1 MLLIE
6 DYYPT
11 GTYLALTA
19 GHHETLEEVQVPVV
33 QAICGPLDLQA
44 ICGEGQEQASSS
56 GQAGAGTGTSPATT
70 LSGTRCTRRV
80 TKTTRPRRLQK
91 EIEQLRR
98 MREGQRRR
106 ERTGEPIDLGAPSI
120 KEKAIVSE
128 TIKLCE
134 RRCRSTPC
142 NLRSSSGW
150 QQDKR
155 PVDIEDTIRSS
166 PFVKRRQ
173 RTRLIEEAPPA
184 YDEEMEDAEFLEE
197 RTAETTSPSQQQEA
211 PADHGQ
217 GGTTT
222 SPAATANGEP
232 DQEPV
237 DNLVN
242 MQDKAPPVT
251 VLDFEDVA
259 EPGPAGMSTSSA
271 AEFSRISRI
280 VDQFID
286 MTTEKLVD
294 LVNRVNILESASSKM
309 VKHLEEFNLVH
320 NQVQH
325 MEKANSK
332 LIQLTGKLQQADDLI
347 RHLDQANSEMVEK
360 FEEFD
365 HLLDRQ
371 EDLEKFASDVLQQV
385 GQSTD
390 RLQQLEKFTNDLSA
404 QLDQTVDRLDQ
415 VEAIQEQHNSGEQ
428 EYHTAQF
435 GNCSLSADK
444 NTAEFHH
451 STRPQWNSEL
461 GPAVANTNLAFGPQL
476 QTSNQ
481 PAVPPVELIA
491 GFQVQDSPCRTTL
504 TGPWFTGQS
513 NGHVRNVGAFGG
525 TSAVHSDQ
533 AAMPLGNTALRAVQA
548 GLRRPWFEGEPSRWA
563 EFQGDWQRYAAY
575 SLLGAP
581 EGEMGQVL
589 KRDLFVGCL
598 GGLLGKRYSGEISRK
613 PMITFEAIFKELQ
626 RTYDVEDPHAARK
639 KWQQVHLRRNG
650 QDISLQNWM
659 LFETE
664 YELAKSNVPDFT
676 AQEEID
682 LILTQLPESW
692 RTKVMKEE
700 AKESEVRFMAK
711 MVGAMDMSEAQLKTM
726 IARWGIETETVEKQ
740 RGCFMVRVK
749 TENDLNQLV
758 AKDVLIDQVRT
769 TFKKVRCRWISKDVF
784 NFVGRELRIEQ
795 ESRVLGG
802 NTTAE
807 ERRPWD
813 PQGRGYTNDRGK
825 GKGRKGVSEV
835 GFQGDASPNPAEHVD
850 HTPNPPT
857 SSATRGGRAQ
867 ADAKPWA
874 VQAFSKGISRGG
886 PKGTST
892 TPSPPTTSSA
902 HVKSGGGA
910 TSSKTPWPSTCL
922 TCKNQGR
929 HHEHSWRGCKFA
941 LANYE
946 LFKKSKKSGDPTT
959 TPKQANAPPAPTG
972 RGKGNSRY

>member
-1 MLLIE
+1 MRSTTSAT
-6 DYYPT
+6 PST
-11 GTYLALTA
+11 RSAA
-19 GHHETLEEVQVPVV
+19 RV
-33 QAICGPLDLQA
+33 
-44 ICGEGQEQASSS
+44 S
-56 GQAGAGTGTSPATT
+56 GTSRA
-70 LSGTRCTRRV
+70 
-80 TKTTRPRRLQK
+80 RRLKK

-98 MREGQRRR
+98 MREGERRR
-106 ERTGEPIDLGAPSI
+106 ERTDKPINLDAPSI
-120 KEKAIVSE
+120 KQNEVVSE

-150 QQDKR
+150 EQDKR
-155 PVDIEDTIRSS
+155 PVDMEDTVRSS
-166 PFVKRRQ
+166 PFIKRRQ
-173 RTRLIEEAPPA
+173 RLIGEPPPVYNDDA
-184 YDEEMEDAEFLEE
+184 DYMQEDA
-197 RTAETTSPSQQQEA
+197 TETTSTTQQQE
-211 PADHGQ
+211 PAADQGQ
-217 GGTTT
+217 GGTT
-222 SPAATANGEP
+222 SPAAAIVEQ
-232 DQEPV
+232 DQDPV
-237 DNLVN
+237 DILVN
-242 MQDKAPPVT
+242 MQNNAPPVT
-251 VLDFEDVA
+251 VLDFENVA

-271 AEFSRISRI
+271 ADFSRTARI

-286 MTTEKLVD
+286 MTTGKLEE
-294 LVNRVNILESASSKM
+294 LFNRVHILEAASSKM
-309 VKHLEEFNLVH
+309 VQQQEEFNELH
-320 NQVQH
+320 MQVQQLEKVNSKMVQQLQEFDQTNVRVEH
-325 MEKANSK
+325 LEKANSK
-332 LIQLTGKLQQADDLI
+332 LVQQIGKLHQADDRI
-347 RHLDQANSEMVEK
+347 KQLDQSNREMVEK
-360 FEEFD
+360 FQEFD
-365 HLLDRQ
+365 HLL
-371 EDLEKFASDVLQQV
+371 DLEKFASDVFQQFGQSMDRLQQLEKITNDLSA
-385 GQSTD
+385 QLDQTSMD

-415 VEAIQEQHNSGEQ
+415 VESIP

-435 GNCSLSADK
+435 GNCSSAAEK
-444 NTAEFHH
+444 RTAEFNYQDAH
-451 STRPQWNSEL
+451 SANPQWNSEL
-461 GPAVANTNLAFGPQL
+461 APAVANTNLAFGQQQ

-481 PAVPPVELIA
+481 TAVPPVELIP

-513 NGHVRNVGAFGG
+513 TGHVRNVGAFGG
-525 TSAVHSDQ
+525 ASAGHSDQ
-533 AAMPLGNTALRAVQA
+533 PWMPLGNTALRAVQA
-548 GLRRPWFEGEPSRWA
+548 GLKRPWFEGEPSRWT

-613 PMITFEAIFKELQ
+613 PMITFDAIFKELQ

-711 MVGAMDMSEAQLKTM
+711 MVGAMDMSEVQVKSM
-726 IARWGIETETVEKQ
+726 IARWSIETETVEKQ

-758 AKDVLIDQVRT
+758 AKDVLINQVRT
-769 TFKKVRCRWISKDVF
+769 TFKKVRCRWVSKDVF

-795 ESRVLGG
+795 ESRILGG
-802 NTTAE
+802 NTNAE

-813 PQGRGYTNDRGK
+813 PQGRGYNNDRGK

-835 GFQGDASPNPAEHVD
+835 EVQGDASPTSADNPS
-850 HTPNPPT
+850 TMPTPPT

-867 ADAKPWA
+867 GDQQPWA
-874 VQAFSKGISRGG
+874 VQAFSKGTSRGG
-886 PKGTST
+886 AKGASTS
-892 TPSPPTTSSA
+892 PSPPTTSSA
-902 HVKSGGGA
+902 HTKGGA
-910 TSSKTPWPSTCL
+910 GGPPSKTTWPSTCL

-929 HHEHSWRGCKFA
+929 PHEHSWRGCKFA

-946 LFKKSKKSGDPTT
+946 LFKKSKKGGDPTT
-959 TPKQANAPPAPTG
+959 TPKHANAPSAPTG